1 MTRAPDRQGAGPNRP
16 SVAPLPDS
24 VLRPERIFI
33 EKRAESNLRTRLVLD
48 RLRLR
53 DGFLD
58 HLRRRDRSPERLE
71 GPDVIFVD
79 DLQDFLRE
87 RARQS
92 PPPSGKPDLL
102 LAVFPGKFL
111 KFCPGTQRHICC
123 LYRVLNIQTG
133 CDVGCTYCILQGY
146 LNNPLLTV
154 YVNLEDALT
163 EVEEALTA
171 HPEQFFRI
179 GTGELTDSLTF
190 DPVALQ
196 SRELIPFFAQQN
208 NAILELKTKTTHVD
222 QFLDLN
228 PRGRVIVSW
237 SLNTDSVAAS
247 EEGDAPPVEARLE
260 AARKV
265 QDAGYRLGFHFD
277 PLIEHEGWEKG
288 YREVVDAIFDTV
300 SAERIAWISL
310 GALRYPPVLD
320 NLIRKRHPHSDLP
333 QAELVPGLDGKL
345 RYFRPARVRMFRA
358 MYRWIKRRAPDVF
371 VYLCMESDIVWRQ
384 AFGWNPR
391 TSKRLG
397 ELLDERARMGLE

>member
-1 MTRAPDRQGAGPNRP
+1 MTTGPDSRGTEITQADTL
-16 SVAPLPDS
+16 PLPNS
-24 VLRPERIFI
+24 VLRPERIFA
-33 EKRAESNLRTRLVLD
+33 EKRAESNPRTRLILD
-48 RLRLR
+48 RL
-53 DGFLD
+53 G
-58 HLRRRDRSPERLE
+58 H
-71 GPDVIFVD
+71 PDVIRVD
-79 DLQDFLRE
+79 DLQGFLRE

-92 PPPSGKPDLL
+92 PGPSGKPDLL
-102 LAVFPGKFL
+102 LAVFPGRFL

-154 YVNLEDALT
+154 YVNLEDALE
-163 EVEEALTA
+163 EVEQMLRA
-171 HPEQFFRI
+171 HPDQFFRI

-196 SRELIPFFAQQN
+196 SRELIPFFARQD

-222 QFLDLN
+222 QFLDLD

-237 SLNTDSVAAS
+237 SLNAPAVAAS
-247 EEGDAPPVEARLE
+247 EEGSAPPLEARLR

-265 QDAGYRLGFHFD
+265 QEAGYRLGFHFD

-288 YREVVDAIFDTV
+288 YRQVVDALFDTV

-320 NLIRKRHPHSDLP
+320 ALIRRRHPHSRLP
-333 QAELVPGLDGKL
+333 LAELVPGVDGKL
-345 RYFRPARVRMFRA
+345 RYFRPTRVKMFRQ
-358 MYRWIKRRAPDVF
+358 MYRWIKERAPGVF
-371 VYLCMESDIVWRQ
+371 VYLCMESDTVWRQ
-384 AFGWNPR
+384 AFEWSPR
-391 TSKRLG
+391 ASKKLG
-397 ELLDERARMGLE
+397 ELLDQRARMGWD